1 MSDTNYIKNGFESS
15 FDKIIQRRNAFLNG
29 EQSFESEDQPKIVPE
44 EACPALV
51 DENLPEFLDMDASV
65 AAPDNPTDLNN
76 YMAVQDGAAELGK
89 TLLKKLRIQ
98 GKWYSRTFQKTQ
110 KHAENVLDAGLKL
123 GQYLKQ
129 LPTAQG
135 KRTDLQSLDDTS
147 AVKSKKEILEELG
160 ITERVSWDLQKL
172 TPEAVEKAKDKARK
186 DCLIVN
192 RKMALEFVNKEH
204 FERNNVKTEFDGKF
218 DNDHE
223 RPSIDSFQGK
233 QPLYYTQLYASAGVG
248 EEKLEQIGLFPSVVN
263 ELEQDRCSWYKE
275 RHKDAEVIQGSIDDP
290 EIFEKIVAA
299 HLKHKNK
306 LILASPPCPDFSIA
320 GKRDYT
326 NPRARSIFKVLELA
340 RRVNYV
346 NEHILI
352 ENVPGFLTA
361 SPEGWPEL
369 NGKKKINIG
378 THVKQELNKLGYPY
392 VNIAIIHGCD
402 YNTAQLRPRA
412 FILASKKG
420 WWMFPKKDEQ
430 WKTLMDVISHLP
442 PLNNPGETSG
452 IKWHDFPKSM
462 DPQTIDVLRHTPTGK
477 SAQKN
482 PDEYKPR
489 KKDGS
494 RSNAKFDSH
503 NMRNDWGMPAAT
515 ILQNNDNPDGHRT
528 IHPGRPL
535 SDGTWTDPRTFSVL
549 EVILITGLDGNYFI
563 PDWADEEL
571 IRNVLG
577 DCLLPNV
584 NLALC
589 SMIPGRE

>member
-1 MSDTNYIKNGFESS
+1 MSDINYIKNGFESS

-51 DENLPEFLDMDASV
+51 DENLPEFLDMDTSV
-65 AAPDNPTDLNN
+65 VAPDNPTDLNN

-135 KRTDLQSLDDTS
+135 KRTDLQSLDDTG

-192 RKMALEFVNKEH
+192 RKMALEFVKKEH
-204 FERNNVKTEFDGKF
+204 FKRNNVPDKFEGEFGK
-218 DNDHE
+218 
-223 RPSIDSFQGK
+223 RPDMNSFIGK
-233 QPLYYTQLYASAGVG
+233 QRMGYTQLFASVGVG
-248 EEKLEQIGLFPSVVN
+248 EEKLEQIGLYPTVVN
-263 ELEQDRCSWYKE
+263 ELEEIRCDWYRE
-275 RHKDAEVIQGSIDDP
+275 RHKNCLVIPGAFDNP

-299 HLKHKNK
+299 HLKNKNK
-306 LILASPPCPDFSIA
+306 IILASPVCRDFSVA
-320 GKRDYT
+320 GKRNFD
-326 NPRARSIFKVLELA
+326 NPRARLIFPVLELIK
-340 RRVNYV
+340 RT
-346 NEHILI
+346 NEITEHVLI

-361 SPEGWPEL
+361 SPENWPEV
-369 NGKKKINIG
+369 NGKEKINLG
-378 THVKQELNKLGYPY
+378 TYVKRELEKLGYI
-392 VNIAIIHGCD
+392 VNIAIVHGCD
-402 YNTAQLRPRA
+402 YNTAQKRKRA

-420 WWMFPKKDEQ
+420 KWLFPEKDEQ
-430 WKTLMDVISHLP
+430 WKTLMDVIGWLP
-442 PLNNPGETSG
+442 PLNNPGEKSQY
-452 IKWHDFPKSM
+452 KWHEFPEGM
-462 DPQTIDVLRHTPTGK
+462 DLETIDVLRNTPTGC
-477 SAQKN
+477 SAQDN
-482 PDEYKPR
+482 DDEYKPR
-489 KKDGS
+489 KTDGS
-494 RSNAKFDSH
+494 RSGATFESH
-503 NMRNDWGMPAAT
+503 NMRNCWGMPAAT
-515 ILQNNDNPDGHRT
+515 VMQHNDNPGGHRT

-535 SDGTWTDPRTFSVL
+535 SNGKWTDPRTFSVL
-549 EVILITGLDGNYFI
+549 EIILITGLDENYFI
-563 PDWADEEL
+563 PEWATEEL
-571 IRNVLG
+571 IRNILG